1 MKTLRIQLLL
11 TILILPCLAADCQ
24 DKGKTEDWPQH
35 LPTTQMTLAT
45 QAFTLEIANDNNER
59 EIGLMKRD
67 SIPADYGMI
76 FVFPDET
83 PRTFW
88 MKNTRIDL
96 DILYVRSDG
105 VIDSIAT
112 MRAYDLTGVPS
123 KGPAKYAIELNS
135 GMANKIGVKPGD
147 HLDIPEVAKETKE

>member
-1 MKTLRIQLLL
+1 MKTFRIQLLL

-24 DKGKTEDWPQH
+24 EKGKAEDWPQR
-35 LPTTQMTLAT
+35 LPTTQMTIAT
-45 QAFTLEIANDNNER
+45 QSFTLEIANDAKER

-83 PRTFW
+83 PRSFW

-112 MRAYDLTGVPS
+112 MRAYDLTGVSS

-135 GMANKIGVKPGD
+135 GIASKIGVKPGD
-147 HLDIPEVAKETKE
+147 HLDIPEVAKDTKE

>member
-11 TILILPCLAADCQ
+11 TILLLPCFAADCK
-24 DKGKTEDWPQH
+24 DKEKTQDWPQR
-35 LPTTQMTLAT
+35 LPTTQMAIA
-45 QAFTLEIANDNNER
+45 QQQFTLEIANEDKER

-76 FVFPDET
+76 FVFPDEQ

-105 VIDSIAT
+105 VVDSIAT
-112 MRAYDLTGVPS
+112 MRAYDLSGSPS

-135 GMANKIGVKPGD
+135 GTAQKIGIKAGD
-147 HLDIPEVAKETKE
+147 HLEVPEPAKETKE